1 MTVSGA
7 WTGGVELAPDHSQS
21 VDSLGPG
28 CALPVPIRLALK
40 GARHLLM
47 AMVVMVM
54 VTMVVM
60 VMVTMVTMDMV
71 MIMIMGLV

>member
-54 VTMVVM
+54 VTMV
-60 VMVTMVTMDMV
+60 TMDMV